1 MNKELLNE
9 IKYRR
14 NVGVETGF
22 RYSVRKNE
30 SLHATVGR
38 ICYIREAG
46 DYLVIGLIICCA
58 FHVLRFCSVE
68 RQDYL

>member
-1 MNKELLNE
+1 MNKELSNE

-14 NVGVETGF
+14 NVGVKTGF

-38 ICYIREAG
+38 ICYIRDAG
-46 DYLVIGLIICCA
+46 DYLVIDLIICCA
-58 FHVLRFCSVE
+58 FRVLWFYGVE